1 MLDLRQTEIARTR
14 SAERPD
20 HYVGRTH
27 RATVRQTVEF
37 RGPGIHTGGTAI
49 LRIHP
54 AEIGTGLV
62 FQSTDPSLESIP
74 VSPNAVVSTA
84 QAVTL
89 GNGAWQVHTVEH
101 VLAALSVHGVT
112 DAILELNGSEVPI
125 LDGSAAE
132 FHRGIQAAGVDVS
145 DETIEPIRLTAPAW
159 IVRHD
164 KYLIAVPADE
174 FRVTYTIDFPHPDLK
189 GKTFTGPLNSQIME
203 DEIIDART
211 FGFLHEIEE
220 LRRRGLA
227 QGGTLDNAIVLTET
241 GYVNS
246 DLRYPDECVRHKVLD
261 LMGDL
266 YLLGRPLLAHI
277 IAFRAGHALDVALGQ
292 EILANIELDELKSK
306 RQAR

>member
-1 MLDLRQTEIARTR
+1 MLDLKHSEVANAR
-14 SAERPD
+14 SAERPETF
-20 HYVGRTH
+20 VGRH
-27 RATVRQTVEF
+27 NRATVRRSVEF
-37 RGPGIHTGGTAI
+37 RGPGIHKGDIAV
-49 LRIHP
+49 LRILP
-54 AEIGTGLV
+54 ADPGTGLI
-62 FQSTDPSLESIP
+62 FESTDPSLGSIP
-74 VSPNAVVSTA
+74 VSPNAVISTA

-101 VLAALSVHGVT
+101 VLAALSVHGIT
-112 DAILELNGSEVPI
+112 DAILELSGNEVPI
-125 LDGSAAE
+125 LDGSADE
-132 FHRGIQAAGVDVS
+132 FYRGIQAVGVEESDVPV
-145 DETIEPIRLTAPAW
+145 EPIRLTAPSW

-189 GKTFTGPLNSQIME
+189 GKTYTGPMNSQIME

-241 GYVNS
+241 GYVNN

-292 EILANIELDELKSK
+292 EILANLQMDELRNK